1 MVSDG
6 HRAVREEM
14 ERVIRW
20 LNVLEY
26 LILGAAALMALGG
39 GGALTAFLLKESL
52 GASFRTVWF
61 VSSLLLFLVPGV
73 FVLRKERKQGDSPA
87 HQETNTQ
94 DTIDG

>member
-14 ERVIRW
+14 ERVIRR

-26 LILGAAALMALGG
+26 LILGAAALMALG

-73 FVLRKERKQGDSPA
+73 FVLRKERKQSDSPA

>member
-14 ERVIRW
+14 ERVIRR

-26 LILGAAALMALGG
+26 LILGAAALMALG

-73 FVLRKERKQGDSPA
+73 FGLRILRGTSTHLQLVVSCHRHA
-87 HQETNTQ
+87 V
-94 DTIDG
+94 